1 MKIIKYLLEFIIVIF
16 LFIFFKLIGRKLSSD
31 LGCKIAKNLGF
42 KFKSKERTIA
52 NIKRA
57 FPTLDTLNEQ
67 KYLEEMWCNIGR
79 TFSEYVYLK
88 NFREDSGHII
98 LEGMEILD
106 QIKSTKKPTVFISGH
121 FANFELMAM
130 ELDRNNL
137 NIAAIYRPLNNIF
150 LNPLMEFW
158 RKKYICNFQIPKKIP
173 GKEGNGTKALLKAV
187 HNKNPL
193 MEFWRKKYI
202 CNFQI
207 PKKIPGK
214 EGNGT
219 KALLKAV
226 HNKSNIAVMVDQ
238 AITQG
243 TKINFFNEPAFTTS
257 IPSQLALKYN
267 YQIIPISIER
277 LDKYYFKMKIL
288 NPILIDLNND
298 NEQTIGLK
306 INQEIEKIIIAN
318 PGQWIWTHNRWKV

>member
-52 NIKRA
+52 NIRRA
-57 FPTLDTLNEQ
+57 FPTLDTLNKQ

-173 GKEGNGTKALLKAV
+173 GKKGNGTKALLKAV
-187 HNKNPL
+187 YNKN
-193 MEFWRKKYI
+193 
-202 CNFQI
+202 
-207 PKKIPGK
+207 
-214 EGNGT
+214 
-219 KALLKAV
+219 
-226 HNKSNIAVMVDQ
+226 NIAVMVDQ

-267 YQIIPISIER
+267 YQIVPISIER

-288 NPILIDLNND
+288 NPIPIDPNND
-298 NEQTIGLK
+298 NEQTIGVK
-306 INQEIEKIIIAN
+306 INQEMEKIILAN

>member
-1 MKIIKYLLEFIIVIF
+1 M
-16 LFIFFKLIGRKLSSD
+16 FIFFKLIGRKLSSD

-52 NIKRA
+52 NIRRA
-57 FPTLDTLNEQ
+57 FPALDTLNEQ

-187 HNKNPL
+187 HNKN
-193 MEFWRKKYI
+193 
-202 CNFQI
+202 
-207 PKKIPGK
+207 
-214 EGNGT
+214 
-219 KALLKAV
+219 
-226 HNKSNIAVMVDQ
+226 NIAVMVDQ

-267 YQIIPISIER
+267 YQIVPISIKR

-288 NPILIDLNND
+288 NPIPIDPNND
-298 NEQTIGLK
+298 NEQTIGVK
-306 INQEIEKIIIAN
+306 INQEMEKIILAN

>member
-52 NIKRA
+52 NIRRA
-57 FPTLDTLNEQ
+57 FPALDTLNEQ

-187 HNKNPL
+187 HNKN
-193 MEFWRKKYI
+193 
-202 CNFQI
+202 
-207 PKKIPGK
+207 
-214 EGNGT
+214 
-219 KALLKAV
+219 
-226 HNKSNIAVMVDQ
+226 NIAVMVDQ

-267 YQIIPISIER
+267 YQIVPISIKR

-288 NPILIDLNND
+288 NPIPIDPNND
-298 NEQTIGLK
+298 NEQTIGVK
-306 INQEIEKIIIAN
+306 INQEMEKIILAN

>member
-88 NFREDSGHII
+88 NFRENSGHII

-187 HNKNPL
+187 HNKN
-193 MEFWRKKYI
+193 
-202 CNFQI
+202 
-207 PKKIPGK
+207 
-214 EGNGT
+214 
-219 KALLKAV
+219 
-226 HNKSNIAVMVDQ
+226 NIAVMVDQ

>member
-52 NIKRA
+52 NIRRA

-67 KYLEEMWCNIGR
+67 KHLEEMWCNIGR

-187 HNKNPL
+187 HNKN
-193 MEFWRKKYI
+193 
-202 CNFQI
+202 
-207 PKKIPGK
+207 
-214 EGNGT
+214 
-219 KALLKAV
+219 
-226 HNKSNIAVMVDQ
+226 NIAVMVDQ

-267 YQIIPISIER
+267 YQIVPISIER
-277 LDKYYFKMKIL
+277 LNKYYFKMKIL
-288 NPILIDLNND
+288 NPIPIDPNND
-298 NEQTIGLK
+298 NEQTIGVK
-306 INQEIEKIIIAN
+306 INQEMEKIILAN

>member
-67 KYLEEMWCNIGR
+67 KHLEEMWCNIGR

-98 LEGMEILD
+98 LEGVEILD
-106 QIKSTKKPTVFISGH
+106 QIKSTRKPTVFISGH

-173 GKEGNGTKALLKAV
+173 GKKGNGTKALLKAV
-187 HNKNPL
+187 YNKN
-193 MEFWRKKYI
+193 
-202 CNFQI
+202 
-207 PKKIPGK
+207 
-214 EGNGT
+214 
-219 KALLKAV
+219 
-226 HNKSNIAVMVDQ
+226 NIAVMVDQ

-267 YQIIPISIER
+267 YQIVPISIER

-288 NPILIDLNND
+288 NPIFIDPNND

-306 INQEIEKIIIAN
+306 INQEIEKIILAN

>member
-52 NIKRA
+52 NIRRA

-187 HNKNPL
+187 HNKN
-193 MEFWRKKYI
+193 
-202 CNFQI
+202 
-207 PKKIPGK
+207 
-214 EGNGT
+214 
-219 KALLKAV
+219 
-226 HNKSNIAVMVDQ
+226 NIAVMVDQ

-267 YQIIPISIER
+267 YQIVPISIER

-288 NPILIDLNND
+288 NPIPIDPNND
-298 NEQTIGLK
+298 NEQTIGVK
-306 INQEIEKIIIAN
+306 INQEMEKIILAN

>member
-88 NFREDSGHII
+88 NFRENSGHII

-150 LNPLMEFW
+150 L
-158 RKKYICNFQIPKKIP
+158 
-173 GKEGNGTKALLKAV
+173 
-187 HNKNPL
+187 NPL

>member
-1 MKIIKYLLEFIIVIF
+1 

-52 NIKRA
+52 NIRRA

-121 FANFELMAM
+121 FSNFELMAM

-187 HNKNPL
+187 HNKN
-193 MEFWRKKYI
+193 
-202 CNFQI
+202 
-207 PKKIPGK
+207 
-214 EGNGT
+214 
-219 KALLKAV
+219 
-226 HNKSNIAVMVDQ
+226 NIAVMVDQ

-267 YQIIPISIER
+267 YQIVPISIKR

-288 NPILIDLNND
+288 NPIPIDPNND
-298 NEQTIGLK
+298 NEQTIGVK
-306 INQEIEKIIIAN
+306 INQEMEKIILAN

>member
-52 NIKRA
+52 NIRRA

-187 HNKNPL
+187 HNKN
-193 MEFWRKKYI
+193 
-202 CNFQI
+202 
-207 PKKIPGK
+207 
-214 EGNGT
+214 
-219 KALLKAV
+219 
-226 HNKSNIAVMVDQ
+226 NIAVMVDQ

-267 YQIIPISIER
+267 YQIVPISIKR
-277 LDKYYFKMKIL
+277 MDKYYFKMKIL
-288 NPILIDLNND
+288 NPIPIDPNND
-298 NEQTIGLK
+298 NEQTIGVK
-306 INQEIEKIIIAN
+306 INQEMEKIILAN

>member
-52 NIKRA
+52 NIRRA
-57 FPTLDTLNEQ
+57 FPTLDALNEQ
-67 KYLEEMWCNIGR
+67 KYLKEMWCNIGR

-187 HNKNPL
+187 HNEN
-193 MEFWRKKYI
+193 
-202 CNFQI
+202 
-207 PKKIPGK
+207 
-214 EGNGT
+214 
-219 KALLKAV
+219 
-226 HNKSNIAVMVDQ
+226 NIAVMVDQ

-267 YQIIPISIER
+267 YQIVPISIKR

-288 NPILIDLNND
+288 NPIPIDPNND
-298 NEQTIGLK
+298 NEQTIGVK
-306 INQEIEKIIIAN
+306 INQEIEKIILAN

>member
-88 NFREDSGHII
+88 NFRENSGHII

-187 HNKNPL
+187 QNKN
-193 MEFWRKKYI
+193 
-202 CNFQI
+202 
-207 PKKIPGK
+207 
-214 EGNGT
+214 
-219 KALLKAV
+219 
-226 HNKSNIAVMVDQ
+226 NIAVMVDQ

>member
-187 HNKNPL
+187 HNKN
-193 MEFWRKKYI
+193 
-202 CNFQI
+202 
-207 PKKIPGK
+207 
-214 EGNGT
+214 
-219 KALLKAV
+219 
-226 HNKSNIAVMVDQ
+226 NIAVMVDQ

-267 YQIIPISIER
+267 YQIVPISIER

-288 NPILIDLNND
+288 NPIPIDPNND
-298 NEQTIGLK
+298 NEQTIGVK
-306 INQEIEKIIIAN
+306 INQEMEKIILAN

>member
-88 NFREDSGHII
+88 NFRENSGHII
-98 LEGMEILD
+98 LEGMGILD

-150 LNPLMEFW
+150 LNPLMELW

-187 HNKNPL
+187 QNKN
-193 MEFWRKKYI
+193 
-202 CNFQI
+202 
-207 PKKIPGK
+207 
-214 EGNGT
+214 
-219 KALLKAV
+219 
-226 HNKSNIAVMVDQ
+226 NIAVMVDQ

-267 YQIIPISIER
+267 YQIVPISIKR

-288 NPILIDLNND
+288 NPILIDPDND
-298 NEQTIGLK
+298 NEQTIGVK
-306 INQEIEKIIIAN
+306 INQEIEKIILAN

>member
-52 NIKRA
+52 NIRRA

-187 HNKNPL
+187 HNKN
-193 MEFWRKKYI
+193 
-202 CNFQI
+202 
-207 PKKIPGK
+207 
-214 EGNGT
+214 
-219 KALLKAV
+219 
-226 HNKSNIAVMVDQ
+226 NIAVMVDQ

-267 YQIIPISIER
+267 YQIVPISIKR

-288 NPILIDLNND
+288 NPIPIDPDND
-298 NEQTIGLK
+298 NEQTIGVK
-306 INQEIEKIIIAN
+306 INQEIEKIILAN

>member
-57 FPTLDTLNEQ
+57 FPTLDNLNEQ

-88 NFREDSGHII
+88 NFREDSGHIM

-173 GKEGNGTKALLKAV
+173 GKEGNGTKVLLKAV
-187 HNKNPL
+187 HNKN
-193 MEFWRKKYI
+193 
-202 CNFQI
+202 
-207 PKKIPGK
+207 
-214 EGNGT
+214 
-219 KALLKAV
+219 
-226 HNKSNIAVMVDQ
+226 NIAVMVDQ

-267 YQIIPISIER
+267 YQIVPISIKR

-288 NPILIDLNND
+288 NPIPIDPNND
-298 NEQTIGLK
+298 NEQTIGVK
-306 INQEIEKIIIAN
+306 INQEMEKIILAN

>member
-52 NIKRA
+52 NIRRA
-57 FPTLDTLNEQ
+57 FPTLDTLNKQ

-98 LEGMEILD
+98 LEGVETLD
-106 QIKSTKKPTVFISGH
+106 QIKSTRKPTVFISGH

-187 HNKNPL
+187 HNKN
-193 MEFWRKKYI
+193 
-202 CNFQI
+202 
-207 PKKIPGK
+207 
-214 EGNGT
+214 
-219 KALLKAV
+219 
-226 HNKSNIAVMVDQ
+226 NIAVMVDQ

-267 YQIIPISIER
+267 YQIVPISIKR

-288 NPILIDLNND
+288 NPIPIDPNND
-298 NEQTIGLK
+298 NEQTIGVK
-306 INQEIEKIIIAN
+306 INQEMEKIILAN

>member
-52 NIKRA
+52 NIRRA
-57 FPTLDTLNEQ
+57 FPTLDTLNKQ

-98 LEGMEILD
+98 LKGMEILD

-121 FANFELMAM
+121 FSNFELMAM

-187 HNKNPL
+187 HNKN
-193 MEFWRKKYI
+193 
-202 CNFQI
+202 
-207 PKKIPGK
+207 
-214 EGNGT
+214 
-219 KALLKAV
+219 
-226 HNKSNIAVMVDQ
+226 NIAVMVDQ

-267 YQIIPISIER
+267 YQIVPISIER

-288 NPILIDLNND
+288 NPIPIDPNND
-298 NEQTIGLK
+298 N
-306 INQEIEKIIIAN
+306 
-318 PGQWIWTHNRWKV
+318 

>member
-67 KYLEEMWCNIGR
+67 KHLEEMWCNIGR

-187 HNKNPL
+187 HNKN
-193 MEFWRKKYI
+193 
-202 CNFQI
+202 
-207 PKKIPGK
+207 
-214 EGNGT
+214 
-219 KALLKAV
+219 
-226 HNKSNIAVMVDQ
+226 NIAVMVDQ

-267 YQIIPISIER
+267 YQIVPISIKR

-288 NPILIDLNND
+288 NPIPIDPNND
-298 NEQTIGLK
+298 NEQTIGVK
-306 INQEIEKIIIAN
+306 INQEMEKIILAN

>member
-187 HNKNPL
+187 HNKN
-193 MEFWRKKYI
+193 
-202 CNFQI
+202 
-207 PKKIPGK
+207 
-214 EGNGT
+214 
-219 KALLKAV
+219 
-226 HNKSNIAVMVDQ
+226 NIAVMVDQ

-267 YQIIPISIER
+267 YQIVPISIKR

-288 NPILIDLNND
+288 NPILIDLKND

-306 INQEIEKIIIAN
+306 INQEIEKIIIAK
-318 PGQWIWTHNRWKV
+318 PGQWIWTHNRWKI

>member
-16 LFIFFKLIGRKLSSD
+16 LFIFFKIIGRKLSSD

-106 QIKSTKKPTVFISGH
+106 QIKLTKKPAVFISGH

-187 HNKNPL
+187 HNKN
-193 MEFWRKKYI
+193 
-202 CNFQI
+202 
-207 PKKIPGK
+207 
-214 EGNGT
+214 
-219 KALLKAV
+219 
-226 HNKSNIAVMVDQ
+226 NIAVMVDQ

>member
-88 NFREDSGHII
+88 NFRENSGHII
-98 LEGMEILD
+98 LEGMGILD

-187 HNKNPL
+187 HNEN
-193 MEFWRKKYI
+193 
-202 CNFQI
+202 
-207 PKKIPGK
+207 
-214 EGNGT
+214 
-219 KALLKAV
+219 
-226 HNKSNIAVMVDQ
+226 NIAVMVDQ

-267 YQIIPISIER
+267 YQIVPISIKR

-288 NPILIDLNND
+288 NPIPIDPNND
-298 NEQTIGLK
+298 NEQTIGVK
-306 INQEIEKIIIAN
+306 INQEMEKIILAN

>member
-52 NIKRA
+52 NIRRA

-187 HNKNPL
+187 HNKN
-193 MEFWRKKYI
+193 
-202 CNFQI
+202 
-207 PKKIPGK
+207 
-214 EGNGT
+214 
-219 KALLKAV
+219 
-226 HNKSNIAVMVDQ
+226 NIAVMVDQ

-267 YQIIPISIER
+267 YQIVPISIKR

-288 NPILIDLNND
+288 NPIPIDPNND
-298 NEQTIGLK
+298 NEQTIGVK
-306 INQEIEKIIIAN
+306 INQEMEKIILAN

>member
-52 NIKRA
+52 NIRRA
-57 FPTLDTLNEQ
+57 FPTLDTLNKQ

-158 RKKYICNFQIPKKIP
+158 RKKYICNFQIHKKIP

-187 HNKNPL
+187 HNKN
-193 MEFWRKKYI
+193 
-202 CNFQI
+202 
-207 PKKIPGK
+207 
-214 EGNGT
+214 
-219 KALLKAV
+219 
-226 HNKSNIAVMVDQ
+226 NIAVMVDQ

-267 YQIIPISIER
+267 YQIVPISIKR

-288 NPILIDLNND
+288 NPIPIDPNND
-298 NEQTIGLK
+298 NEQTIGVK
-306 INQEIEKIIIAN
+306 INQEMEKIILAN

>member
-52 NIKRA
+52 NIRKV
-57 FPTLDTLNEQ
+57 FPTLDALKEQ

-187 HNKNPL
+187 HNKN
-193 MEFWRKKYI
+193 
-202 CNFQI
+202 
-207 PKKIPGK
+207 
-214 EGNGT
+214 
-219 KALLKAV
+219 
-226 HNKSNIAVMVDQ
+226 NIAVMVDQ

-267 YQIIPISIER
+267 YQIVPISIKR

-288 NPILIDLNND
+288 NPIPIDPNND
-298 NEQTIGLK
+298 NEQTIGVK
-306 INQEIEKIIIAN
+306 INQEMEKIILAN

>member
-42 KFKSKERTIA
+42 KFKSKERTII

-187 HNKNPL
+187 HNKN
-193 MEFWRKKYI
+193 
-202 CNFQI
+202 
-207 PKKIPGK
+207 
-214 EGNGT
+214 
-219 KALLKAV
+219 
-226 HNKSNIAVMVDQ
+226 NIAVMVDQ

-267 YQIIPISIER
+267 YQIVPISIKR

-288 NPILIDLNND
+288 NPIPIDPNND
-298 NEQTIGLK
+298 NEQTIGVK
-306 INQEIEKIIIAN
+306 INQEMEKIILAN

>member
-88 NFREDSGHII
+88 NFRENSGHII
-98 LEGMEILD
+98 LEGMGILD

-187 HNKNPL
+187 HNK
-193 MEFWRKKYI
+193 
-202 CNFQI
+202 
-207 PKKIPGK
+207 
-214 EGNGT
+214 
-219 KALLKAV
+219 
-226 HNKSNIAVMVDQ
+226 SNIAVMVDQ

-267 YQIIPISIER
+267 YQIVPISIKR

-288 NPILIDLNND
+288 NPIPIDPNND
-298 NEQTIGLK
+298 NEQTIGVK
-306 INQEIEKIIIAN
+306 INQEIEKIILAN

>member
-150 LNPLMEFW
+150 LKPLMEFW

-187 HNKNPL
+187 HNKN
-193 MEFWRKKYI
+193 
-202 CNFQI
+202 
-207 PKKIPGK
+207 
-214 EGNGT
+214 
-219 KALLKAV
+219 
-226 HNKSNIAVMVDQ
+226 NIAVMVDQ

-267 YQIIPISIER
+267 YQIVPISIKR

-288 NPILIDLNND
+288 NPIPIDPNND
-298 NEQTIGLK
+298 NEQTIGVK
-306 INQEIEKIIIAN
+306 INQEMEKIILAN

>member
-57 FPTLDTLNEQ
+57 FPTLDTLNKQ

-187 HNKNPL
+187 HNKN
-193 MEFWRKKYI
+193 
-202 CNFQI
+202 
-207 PKKIPGK
+207 
-214 EGNGT
+214 
-219 KALLKAV
+219 
-226 HNKSNIAVMVDQ
+226 NIAVMVDQ

-267 YQIIPISIER
+267 YQIVPISIKR

-288 NPILIDLNND
+288 NPIPIDPNND
-298 NEQTIGLK
+298 NEQTIGVK
-306 INQEIEKIIIAN
+306 INQEMEKIILAN

>member
-1 MKIIKYLLEFIIVIF
+1 MKIIKYLLEFIIFIF

-52 NIKRA
+52 NIRRA
-57 FPTLDTLNEQ
+57 FPTLDSLKEQ

-173 GKEGNGTKALLKAV
+173 GKEGNGTKVLLKAV
-187 HNKNPL
+187 HNKN
-193 MEFWRKKYI
+193 
-202 CNFQI
+202 
-207 PKKIPGK
+207 
-214 EGNGT
+214 
-219 KALLKAV
+219 
-226 HNKSNIAVMVDQ
+226 NIAVMVDQ

-267 YQIIPISIER
+267 YQIVPISIKR

-288 NPILIDLNND
+288 NPIPIDPNND
-298 NEQTIGLK
+298 NEQTIGVK
-306 INQEIEKIIIAN
+306 INQEIEKIILAN

>member
-52 NIKRA
+52 NIRKV
-57 FPTLDTLNEQ
+57 FPTLDALKEQ

-187 HNKNPL
+187 HNKN
-193 MEFWRKKYI
+193 
-202 CNFQI
+202 
-207 PKKIPGK
+207 
-214 EGNGT
+214 
-219 KALLKAV
+219 
-226 HNKSNIAVMVDQ
+226 NIAVMVDQ

-267 YQIIPISIER
+267 YQIVPISIKR

-288 NPILIDLNND
+288 NPIPIDPNND

-306 INQEIEKIIIAN
+306 INQEIEKIILAN